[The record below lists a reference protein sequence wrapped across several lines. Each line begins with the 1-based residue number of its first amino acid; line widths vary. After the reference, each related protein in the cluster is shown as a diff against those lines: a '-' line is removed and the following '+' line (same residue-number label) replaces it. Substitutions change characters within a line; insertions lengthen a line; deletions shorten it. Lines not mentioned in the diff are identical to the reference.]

1 MVERRGKPQVIIM
14 ESKRGVS
21 SWVHLGSASVG
32 FFLERLYQC
41 LEDVK
46 EGKWEKGWKE
56 KGRSFSLVRDANRA
70 GSFLRLGVVDS
81 KKKRYNICIPKGRGE
96 KGGWLSMVEALR
108 KLDDSLDKE
117 EQKQEERASGK
128 SFADMVKGS
137 WNKGSNTLRVE
148 VKGEE
153 ITRNL
158 SRLEHCLIGSWNPSS
173 AEGEDL
179 ERLGWVMAKSWGLK
193 GKLGL
198 ASLGKG
204 RALLEFEFVEE
215 ARRVLISGK
224 RAMGGVQLGLE
235 RWSLRSGCLEESE
248 ARNEVWVRILG
259 LPISLWVPS
268 VLRRVGD
275 VCGGFLAIDP

>member
-21 SWVHLGSASVG
+21 SWVHLGLASVG

-108 KLDDSLDKE
+108 KLDDSLDKK
-117 EQKQEERASGK
+117 EQNRKRGHRRCRRGGFGK
-128 SFADMVKGS
+128 VGMGNGKI
-137 WNKGSNTLRVE
+137 L
-148 VKGEE
+148 
-153 ITRNL
+153 
-158 SRLEHCLIGSWNPSS
+158 
-173 AEGEDL
+173 
-179 ERLGWVMAKSWGLK
+179 GLK

-248 ARNEVWVRILG
+248 AINKVWVRILG
-259 LPISLWVPS
+259 LPISLWV
-268 VLRRVGD
+268 RQY
-275 VCGGFLAIDP
+275 